1 MLMWVREL
9 RIVFGRGGDV
19 VCIED
24 ILSVRFFAFVFW
36 VSIILFG
43 GGKGVFC
50 LIFIKWDE
58 LIVGEGVGL

>member
-1 MLMWVREL
+1 M
-9 RIVFGRGGDV
+9 

-50 LIFIKWDE
+50 SIFIKWDE